1 MCSGPESALESLWQ
15 NQTDLGFQWPHARQ
29 RDRSP
34 RLLVLETHRRPSSQ
48 SQEHREP
55 HPQDAGVP
63 GTDPPTPHLGDP
75 GGSCLSAE
83 HGAGV
88 EMEVSL
94 EIGTTV
100 SSAADPQLLLT
111 PRNLVNEFRSQ
122 WPPGLQRPDPEQPNA
137 NPPRWNSPSPEASKS
152 PTNYVLRT
160 TSRSRHKWKRER
172 NPTCEKQERK
182 QQKLTQRTQI
192 PEKSDAIK
200 RLCFY

>member
-111 PRNLVNEFRSQ
+111 PRNLVNEFRSIQ
-122 WPPGLQRPDPEQPNA
+122 CQQLRFIEFIQNAPGGVVSAHTPLVSATHPP
-137 NPPRWNSPSPEASKS
+137 NPGRRGHHEH
-152 PTNYVLRT
+152 TVR
-160 TSRSRHKWKRER
+160 
-172 NPTCEKQERK
+172 
-182 QQKLTQRTQI
+182 
-192 PEKSDAIK
+192 
-200 RLCFY
+200 